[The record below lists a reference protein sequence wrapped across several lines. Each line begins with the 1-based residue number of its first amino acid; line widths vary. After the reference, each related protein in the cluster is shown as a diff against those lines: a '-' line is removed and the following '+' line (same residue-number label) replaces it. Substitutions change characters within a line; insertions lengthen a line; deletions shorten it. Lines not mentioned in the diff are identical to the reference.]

1 AICYAALLGLQ
12 SGPSEILLYVMVLS
26 QGLLGYALTSVMGAI
41 VVEIFEGPHFGSI
54 FGLVMVALLAGGA
67 AGPWLT
73 GLIYD
78 RTGSYEIAFI
88 LSIVL
93 CAVGAFAIWRASPGK
108 VRRVAGKA

>member
-1 AICYAALLGLQ
+1 MPSMPKVRLSSGTIGTIRLPRLL
-12 SGPSEILLYVMVLS
+12 SRKSVLS
-26 QGLLGYALTSVMGAI
+26 TRTNAI

-73 GLIYD
+73 GFIHD
-78 RTGSYEIAFI
+78 RTGNYEIAFI
-88 LSIVL
+88 LAIGL

-108 VRRVAGKA
+108 VRRVAGRS